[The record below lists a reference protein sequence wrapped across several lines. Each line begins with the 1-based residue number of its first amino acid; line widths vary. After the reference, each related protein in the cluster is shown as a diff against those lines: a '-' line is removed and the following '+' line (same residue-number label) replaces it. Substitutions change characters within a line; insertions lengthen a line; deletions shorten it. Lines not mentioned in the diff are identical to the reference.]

1 VDIKSFRG
9 LMVELSDSLILIA
22 IFGLIISG
30 YLGIALFLVRAAG

>member
-1 VDIKSFRG
+1 METRSFRSLLG
-9 LMVELSDSLILIA
+9 ELSDSLILIA